1 MKFHLDAASEL
12 PNYLQLEHQIKT
24 ACLHGKLKPGDQ
36 LPSIRALAK
45 ELSIAI
51 ITVKRAYDDLEQEK
65 IIELRHGKGAFIR
78 EIQKTKLKHEA
89 ADQIEQEL
97 SVLLNHAQALG
108 ICKQEIKSMLLK
120 KLTEFKEDE
129 DND

>member
-1 MKFHLDAASEL
+1 MKFHLDAASEV

-51 ITVKRAYDDLEQEK
+51 ITVKRAYDDLEKEK
-65 IIELRHGKGAFIR
+65 VIELRHGKGAFVR
-78 EIQKTKLKHEA
+78 EVQKSKLKHEA
-89 ADQIEQEL
+89 AEQMEQEL
-97 SVLLNHAQALG
+97 TVLLSHAQALG
-108 ICKQEIKSMLLK
+108 ISKQEIKSILLK
-120 KLTEFKEDE
+120 KLAEFKEE
-129 DND
+129 QDND